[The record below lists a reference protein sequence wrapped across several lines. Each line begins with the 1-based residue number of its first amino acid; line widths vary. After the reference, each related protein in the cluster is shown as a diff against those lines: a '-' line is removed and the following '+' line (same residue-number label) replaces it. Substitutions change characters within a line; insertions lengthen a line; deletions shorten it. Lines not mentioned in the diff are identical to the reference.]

1 MTKNGL
7 TEAEKKTLLGLARE
21 TIKASVAGRSLP
33 SVPAAELTE
42 NLRAPGASFV
52 TLTIAGDLRGC
63 IGSLQ
68 AFRPLY
74 EDVQA
79 HALDAAFQDY
89 RFLPVTT
96 AEVPLLEIEI
106 SHLTAP
112 EPLEYSRP
120 EELPE
125 KLHPGQDG
133 VVLRDGVRSAT
144 FLPQVWEQLPTPQE
158 FLSHLC
164 LKMGAAAD
172 LWRHRVLQVSIYH
185 VDEFHEEEMIK

>member
-1 MTKNGL
+1 MAKTGL
-7 TEAEKKTLLGLARE
+7 SDAEKKTLLNLARG
-21 TIKASVAGRSLP
+21 TIEASAAGRPLP

-42 NLRAPGASFV
+42 NLRASGAAFV
-52 TLTIAGDLRGC
+52 TLTIGGDLRGC

-68 AFRPLY
+68 AFRPLW
-74 EDVQA
+74 EDVQV

-89 RFLPVTT
+89 RFLPVTS

-120 EELPE
+120 EELPQ
-125 KLHPGQDG
+125 KLRPGVDG
-133 VVLRDGVRSAT
+133 VVLRDGTSSAT
-144 FLPQVWEQLPTPQE
+144 FLPQVWEQIPQPQE

-164 LKMGAAAD
+164 LKMGATAD
-172 LWRHRVLQVSIYH
+172 LWRRRMLQVSIYH
-185 VDEFHEEEMIK
+185 VDEFHE